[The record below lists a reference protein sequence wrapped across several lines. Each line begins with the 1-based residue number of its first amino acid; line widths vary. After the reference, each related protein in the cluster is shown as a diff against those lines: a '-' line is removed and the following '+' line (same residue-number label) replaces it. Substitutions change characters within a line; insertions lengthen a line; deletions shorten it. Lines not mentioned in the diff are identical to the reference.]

1 MAMIDKILLTP
12 KVVQEYLEFIKE
24 IAESLQSRLIL
35 SVSPKI
41 IIYYFLIY
49 SVFKV
54 LSEKKILKIDRLQIL
69 IK

>member
-49 SVFKV
+49 SVFKIYF
-54 LSEKKILKIDRLQIL
+54 LNIDRL
-69 IK
+69 